1 MSAPSVEPGDAVHFD
16 RTRPPVQWIESGATV
31 SLRVEGRA
39 YRKLASGAPLES
51 IQWASFNTLTGPV
64 GVRNAPPGGVLEVRI
79 LRIEIEEAWAVWL
92 PGLGPLGNDTKRTRI
107 RSLEIRK
114 ETLVFNES
122 LSIPLRPS
130 IGCLGVAPTGK
141 AVSSLG
147 PCGPWGGNWD
157 APWDAPGATVHL
169 PVQVAGARFSLGDL
183 HAAAGGG
190 EPASAG
196 IESAGTAILRLAARA
211 RERGE
216 VLPRVETPTGVYV
229 AGFSTSLAE
238 ARQSAVRRGHR
249 YLRRSRGRSSFE
261 AYTAIAGMAR
271 LHFGGPASPMV
282 WLELPVIGE

>member
-1 MSAPSVEPGDAVHFD
+1 MAF
-16 RTRPPVQWIESGATV
+16 
-31 SLRVEGRA
+31 RVEGRA
-39 YRKLASGAPLES
+39 YRALASGSPLES
-51 IQWASFNTLTGPV
+51 IDWAAFNALAGPV
-64 GVRNAPPGGVLEVRI
+64 EVRNALPEGVLEVKI
-79 LRIEIEEAWAVWL
+79 QRIEIDGAWAVWL
-92 PGLGPLGNDTKRTRI
+92 PGLGPLGDHTKRVRI

-114 ETLVFNES
+114 EMLVFDES

-130 IGCLGVAPTGK
+130 SGCLGVAPAGK
-141 AVSSLG
+141 PVSSLG

-157 APWDAPGATVHL
+157 APWVAPGATVHL
-169 PVQVAGARFSLGDL
+169 PIQVEGARFSLGDL

-196 IESAGTAILRLAARA
+196 IESAGTATLRLAARA

-229 AGFSTSLAE
+229 AGFSTSLDE

-249 YLRRSRGRSSFE
+249 HLRRSRGVSSFE

-271 LHFGGPASPMV
+271 LRFGGPASPMV